1 MDAKADVL
9 ENALYMALNTL
20 EENAEIAERL
30 AVRSRAHQLLQAAE
44 RFEKRAKE
52 AREHAAVIRRVLS
65 EDTSEAPTGTV

>member
-20 EENAEIAERL
+20 EENAEIAEKL
-30 AVRSRAHQLLQAAE
+30 AVRSRARHLLQAAE

-52 AREHAAVIRRVLS
+52 ARELAVVIRRVLS